1 MRFLIRSI
9 LDTINGNNEDFSLH
23 LLKGVPRMFF
33 FFFFFYLQWKGVPQR
48 RESLISFDALI
59 ICLKRLLAL
68 LPNTLQTDGW
78 SSNKK

>member
-33 FFFFFYLQWKGVPQR
+33 FFFFFIYSGRVYLKDENHW
-48 RESLISFDALI
+48 
-59 ICLKRLLAL
+59 
-68 LPNTLQTDGW
+68 
-78 SSNKK
+78 